1 MKQRFIMSIL
11 CLLMALY
18 VSADETSYYF
28 WKGKLGNTEVKMAC
42 AVKDDIMTGEIF
54 QNIDGET
61 VVCNVAGLK
70 NGNLFDIKA
79 YREIEGEGIVHIYF
93 LRAEIKNGELVGI
106 TQNNGNKFKLKK
118 FSDHYAYPIDQQ
130 NGAYNSPYIEG
141 KTFNFSGWDH
151 GGEYIYENHMG
162 VKGELTL
169 WYKPDNESFTLSIR
183 RDSEGY
189 GAGNDALVGING
201 IMPNQETGNFVTALQ
216 DCNYRFSVRF
226 YDHFLVI
233 RQLSGS
239 PAKCFGSGAGI
250 VGIYIMV
257 PAKG

>member
-1 MKQRFIMSIL
+1 
-11 CLLMALY
+11 MALY

-93 LRAEIKNGELVGI
+93 LRAEIKNG
-106 TQNNGNKFKLKK
+106 
-118 FSDHYAYPIDQQ
+118 
-130 NGAYNSPYIEG
+130 AYNSPYIEG

-201 IMPNQETGNFVTALQ
+201 ITPDQETGNFVTALQ